1 MGKGG
6 MMNIL
11 ITILSI
17 LLILAGLIGIIIPI
31 LPGSVLIFLGVLL
44 FGLFT
49 ETIAVS
55 TLVILGILIVAL
67 SIINYLIGLWGIKK
81 MGATKYGTWGGIIGI
96 IIGLVF
102 SPFGLVSIF
111 LCPILG
117 TIIGEIIGGKK
128 LLESAK
134 VSLGH
139 LIGYFLALILEFTL
153 ASYMIY
159 IFIMSIF

>member
-1 MGKGG
+1 M
-6 MMNIL
+6 
-11 ITILSI
+11 TIFIAVISI
-17 LLILAGLIGIIIPI
+17 LLILIGLIGIVIPI

-49 ETIAVS
+49 DSIAISTII
-55 TLVILGILIVAL
+55 ILGILIVAL
-67 SIINYLIGLWGIKK
+67 SIINYAIGLWGIRKL
-81 MGATKYGTWGGIIGI
+81 GASRWGIWGGIMGI
-96 IIGLVF
+96 IVGLIF

-117 TIIGEIIGGKK
+117 TIIGEFVGGKK

-134 VSLGH
+134 ISLGH

-159 IFIMSIF
+159 LFIKALF